1 MKIKLTP
8 ELSYVIG
15 LWKLRR
21 TKEGIGIDGNQY
33 LREAFVKAVLDA
45 KLTDTKKLQIEGNKI
60 FFYHTAYRKFF
71 QDVLKE
77 EDERFRY
84 QNDYAKAFFAGLF
97 DSKGGYSKDG
107 KMVYIVDAD
116 KQDEMAALRLG
127 FRAKLF
133 KKQLMI
139 TDKSIF
145 LAFVGKFRKVKLPD
159 EEF

>member
-8 ELSYVIG
+8 EMSYIIG

-21 TKEGIGIDGNQY
+21 TKEGIGIEGNRF
-33 LREAFVKAVLDA
+33 LREAFIKAVLDA
-45 KLTDTKKLQIEGNKI
+45 KLTDTKKLQIEGNKV

-71 QDVLKE
+71 QEVLKE

-84 QNDYAKAFFAGLF
+84 KNDYAMAFFAGLF
-97 DSKGGYSKDG
+97 DSKGGYSKD
-107 KMVYIVDAD
+107 KKFVYIVGAD
-116 KQDEMAALRLG
+116 KKDEMAALRLV

-139 TDKSIF
+139 ADTKVF
-145 LAFVGKFRKVKLPD
+145 LAFISKFRKVKLPD
-159 EEF
+159 E